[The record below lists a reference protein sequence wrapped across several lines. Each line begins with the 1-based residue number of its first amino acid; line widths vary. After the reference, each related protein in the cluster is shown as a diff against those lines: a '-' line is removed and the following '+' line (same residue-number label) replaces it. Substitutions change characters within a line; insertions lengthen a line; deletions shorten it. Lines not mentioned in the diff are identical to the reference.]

1 MSVEEKIREL
11 LEATAPGKSGVKAEP
26 MQKIAKN
33 KEDGDMED
41 TGPAV
46 TNPQTAKGPDASK
59 KVKKAAVP
67 GGEANKGEPNI
78 KPGATK
84 VKAEEVEEDED
95 KDEIVETAK
104 DDDKEDIKS
113 AVHGKKKKM
122 MAQKDDEEMK
132 EEDDEEEMPDEKSDD
147 DDAKE
152 EDMDDEMKETMKKT
166 KQDIVAMVDK
176 KLMSM
181 NKKDL
186 AAMYGAVKSGKMPM
200 MSMKHG
206 SKMEEV
212 DMSRDV
218 DALTEGEDFSAE
230 YKAKAKT
237 IFESAVN
244 SKLAEKVVE
253 LEEHYDT
260 QLAEQTEKVKE
271 DLVEKVDDYL
281 SYIVEQWTK
290 ENELAIEKGLKT
302 EITEDFIV
310 SLKKVFEEHYVD
322 VPEDK
327 YDVLTS
333 QQEKIA
339 ELEGKLNEEIEKNVN
354 TSKEINEQKKSD
366 MIKEHGSDLAETQ
379 KEKFQ
384 SLAEGIQYEND
395 DKFAEELKTIKESY
409 FPKVAKPIEDAE
421 VAEENEEKSEVN
433 LSGDMKAYASF
444 ISKSTKAN

>member
-26 MQKIAKN
+26 MPKIAKN

-46 TNPQTAKGPDASK
+46 TDPEQAKGPDASK

-67 GGEANKGEPNI
+67 GGEANKGEPSI

-104 DDDKEDIKS
+104 DDEEMKE
-113 AVHGKKKKM
+113 KKKKLAAM
-122 MAQKDDEEMK
+122 KHDDEEMK
-132 EEDDEEEMPDEKSDD
+132 EEDDEVSDEKEDDKED

-166 KQDIVAMVDK
+166 KQDIVAMYGK

-186 AAMYGAVKSGKMPM
+186 AASYHNMASGKMPM
-200 MSMKHG
+200 NAMKHN
-206 SKMEEV
+206 KEDV
-212 DMSRDV
+212 DMSADV
-218 DALTEGEDFSAE
+218 DALTEGENLSDE

-253 LEEHYDT
+253 LEEHYDN

-339 ELEGKLNEEIEKNVN
+339 ELEGKLNEEIEKNGN

>member
-46 TNPQTAKGPDASK
+46 TDPEQAKGPDASK

-67 GGEANKGEPNI
+67 GGEANKGEPSI

-166 KQDIVAMVDK
+166 KQDIVAMYGK

-186 AAMYGAVKSGKMPM
+186 AASYHNMASGKMPM
-200 MSMKHG
+200 NAMKHN
-206 SKMEEV
+206 KEDV
-212 DMSRDV
+212 DMSADV
-218 DALTEGEDFSAE
+218 DALTEGENLSDE

-253 LEEHYDT
+253 LEEHYDN

>member
-26 MQKIAKN
+26 MPKIAKN

-46 TNPQTAKGPDASK
+46 TDPEQAKGPDASK

-67 GGEANKGEPNI
+67 GGEANKGEPSI

-104 DDDKEDIKS
+104 DNEEMKE
-113 AVHGKKKKM
+113 KKKKLAAM
-122 MAQKDDEEMK
+122 KHDDEEMK
-132 EEDDEEEMPDEKSDD
+132 EEDDEVSDEKEDDKED

-166 KQDIVAMVDK
+166 KQDIVAMYGK

-186 AAMYGAVKSGKMPM
+186 AASYHNMASGKMPM
-200 MSMKHG
+200 NAMKHN
-206 SKMEEV
+206 KEDV
-212 DMSRDV
+212 DMSADV
-218 DALTEGEDFSAE
+218 DALTEGENLSDE

-253 LEEHYDT
+253 LEEHYDN

-366 MIKEHGSDLAETQ
+366 MIKEHGRDLAETQ